1 MSFFIDIGI
10 IMTIIL
16 STLLGYKKGLIG
28 VAFKII
34 SFLLSIVL
42 AFVLCKPVSNYII
55 NNTSID
61 NSIQKP
67 IENTLMSNEIEEES
81 IEEQTMP
88 EVITE
93 YIQEEMIKA
102 TENAKNQIAT
112 VVAQNVTFAIIN
124 AISFIIIFITSKIIL
139 LVLKLFSEQLTNM
152 PIIKQ
157 FNKLGGTIYG
167 VIRGFFILYLLF
179 GVVSLILP
187 IFNNI
192 PLNAITNSYLG
203 NIFYNN
209 NLLLKILF

>member
-61 NSIQKP
+61 NSIQKS

-179 GVVSLILP
+179 GIVSLILP

>member
-179 GVVSLILP
+179 GIVSLILP